1 MHALSDTEK
10 ANKQMAIL
18 QPLIA
23 HHLRSPFN
31 NPCTSSYFVV
41 SRIRPGKPWVGCSNQ
56 HLLNSPDSVYFGF
69 LLGRGFVLLAKVR
82 QRIFAMRQLPIGV
95 VNF

>member
-1 MHALSDTEK
+1 MHALSYTEK

-23 HHLRSPFN
+23 HHLRSPLN

-41 SRIRPGKPWVGCSNQ
+41 SRVRPGKPWVGCSNQ
-56 HLLNSPDSVYFGF
+56 DLIKFTDSVYFGF

>member
-1 MHALSDTEK
+1 MHALSDIEK

-23 HHLRSPFN
+23 HHLRSPLN

-41 SRIRPGKPWVGCSNQ
+41 SRVRPGNPSGMLKSA
-56 HLLNSPDSVYFGF
+56 FIKF
-69 LLGRGFVLLAKVR
+69 TRLG
-82 QRIFAMRQLPIGV
+82 IFWFSTWPRLCPTHQSKATDICNASITDRYS
-95 VNF
+95 